1 VQEPLAR
8 ADLAD
13 VARRV
18 VLLASLCALACSWT
32 GPASAAGTI
41 LVRFA
46 RPATATAK
54 VIALGD
60 DATGSVSGGVTVV
73 DLPPGESVA
82 DALTDYRGRPDVVY
96 AEPNRVLHLFDLSTP
111 NDSFYGWQWALSAI
125 SAVQGWSVFP
135 STFSAVPTAPIG
147 IVDTGVDAT
156 HEDLAGRVSALSA
169 SCLGDV
175 CTQGVPTDDDGHG
188 THVSGIAGATADNGV
203 GVAGLAYGSP
213 LIVVRV
219 FPPGQ
224 NQGAALSDVA
234 NGIVWAAQHGAK
246 VINLSLG
253 ATGGAYPVT
262 LCNAVQTAIST
273 YGVVVVAAAGN
284 GYPEGT
290 PVSTPTYPAACPG
303 VVGVAATD
311 STDVPGTFS
320 NYGSPDVFVSA
331 PGVSVVSTLPGNGY
345 GYMSGTSMASPY
357 VTALV
362 ALIRS
367 LHPEASVAQ
376 VRELLALDSDKVGGG
391 SYGADPYGT
400 CAGCTWDQH
409 YGYGRIDVARALA
422 SAVPPQPPPA
432 VPPPP
437 PPPPPPST
445 ARDTSAPVVH
455 VYPASGRRHAP
466 VRLRYRVQDNGGRTS
481 ERVQV
486 YRGKKLLKTLTRP
499 LRTTDAAVAYWVS
512 YSFPARAAY
521 RFCVRAADA
530 ARNTSALRCAAVR
543 VR

>member
-1 VQEPLAR
+1 LGVPEPRRPADVQ
-8 ADLAD
+8 D
-13 VARRV
+13 VARGL
-18 VLLASLCALACSWT
+18 VLLASLCALACAWT
-32 GPASAAGTI
+32 GAASAADTI
-41 LVRFA
+41 LVKFA
-46 RPATATAK
+46 HTASANAK
-54 VIALGD
+54 VESLGD
-60 DATGSVSGGVTVV
+60 DPAGSVTGGVTVV
-73 DLPPGESVA
+73 DPLPGQSVA
-82 DALTDYRGRPDVVY
+82 DALADYRARPDVVY
-96 AEPNRVLHLFDLSTP
+96 AEPNRLLHPFAITAP
-111 NDSFYGWQWALSAI
+111 NDSLYGWQWALTDI

-156 HEDLAGRVSALSA
+156 HEDLAGHISPSSAT
-169 SCLGDV
+169 CLNDV

-188 THVSGIAGATADNGV
+188 THVSGIAGAAADNGV
-203 GVAGLAYGSP
+203 GVAGLAYDSP

-234 NGIVWAAQHGAK
+234 NGIVWAAQSGAK

-273 YGVVVVAAAGN
+273 YGAVVVAAAGN

-311 STDVPGTFS
+311 SSDAPGTFS
-320 NYGSPDVFVSA
+320 NYGDPDVFVSA
-331 PGVSVVSTLPGNGY
+331 PGVSVVSTLPGNSY

-357 VTALV
+357 VTGLA

-376 VRELLALDSDKVGGG
+376 VRAVLALSSDKVGGG

-422 SAVPPQPPPA
+422 TAVPAAPPAAPAPPPA
-432 VPPPP
+432 A
-437 PPPPPPST
+437 SA

-455 VYPASGRRHAP
+455 VYAASGRRHRA
-466 VRLRYRVQDNGGRTS
+466 VRLRYRVQDNSGRTS
-481 ERVQV
+481 ERVAV
-486 YRGKKLLKTLTRP
+486 YRSGKLLKTFTRP
-499 LRTTDAAVAYWVS
+499 LRTTGPAVAYWVV
-512 YSFPARAAY
+512 YAFPARAAY
-521 RFCVRAADA
+521 RYCVRATDA
-530 ARNTSALRCAAVR
+530 ARNASALRCAVVR
-543 VR
+543 IR